1 MSLTLRGALARPV
14 WLTGIALL
22 SLSGWLQAQ
31 IADFQ
36 IVWVIVGDV
45 ATTAGDRPV
54 EAGKHLFM
62 ANDLADLSLDQ
73 IRIARV
79 DADPAVTELK
89 VGDRFCL
96 SSLRIVASEA
106 DKAVVKGAPLSVS
119 VRQDHRDSLQLRYTR
134 RDICMR
140 PVLAGEYPVRFSS
153 LLPAEDG
160 STRGAQIY
168 LRVSDDRPPEESTTQ
183 DHVTEVTPP

>member
-1 MSLTLRGALARPV
+1 MRLTLRSALARPV
-14 WLTGIALL
+14 LLTGIALL
-22 SLSGWLQAQ
+22 SLSSGSQAQ

-36 IVWVIVGDV
+36 IVWVVVGDV

-62 ANDLADLSLDQ
+62 ASDLADLSLKQ

-96 SSLRIVASEA
+96 SSLQIVASEA
-106 DKAVVKGAPLSVS
+106 DKAILKRAPLSVS
-119 VRQDHRDSLQLRYTR
+119 VRQDHRDSLQLRYPR

-153 LLPAEDG
+153 LLPAADG

-168 LRVSDDRPPEESTTQ
+168 LRVSDDRVPGESTTQ
-183 DHVTEVTPP
+183 DHTTEVTPP

>member
-1 MSLTLRGALARPV
+1 MRLTLRGALARPV

-22 SLSGWLQAQ
+22 SLCGWSQAQ

-36 IVWVIVGDV
+36 IVWVVVGDV

-62 ANDLADLSLDQ
+62 ANDLAELSLDQ

-106 DKAVVKGAPLSVS
+106 DKAIVKGAPLSVS
-119 VRQDHRDSLQLRYTR
+119 VRQDHRDSLQLRYTK

-168 LRVSDDRPPEESTTQ
+168 LRVSDVRAPGESTTQ
-183 DHVTEVTPP
+183 DHTTEVTPP